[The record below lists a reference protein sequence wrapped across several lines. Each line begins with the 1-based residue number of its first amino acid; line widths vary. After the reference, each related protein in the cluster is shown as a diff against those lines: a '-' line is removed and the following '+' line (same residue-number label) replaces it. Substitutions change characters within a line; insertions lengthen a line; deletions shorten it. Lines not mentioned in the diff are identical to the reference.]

1 MAKPDWVTN
10 RAIRGMLDEMSKK
23 QQDLASQ
30 LNVFVAQYDLDMRG
44 DCKLDNGNLGVIGEI
59 RDLKEHLARFPSITW
74 LLANRPIKTAAIILT
89 VYLFLMLLWT
99 VGVFEAT
106 PALAGLSLH
115 LPTPTLIPT
124 LIMSP

>member
-1 MAKPDWVTN
+1 
-10 RAIRGMLDEMSKK
+10 MLDEMSKK